1 MRRRSTSWPENGRN
15 LFYSSPKI
23 EAEARKRPDN
33 GPAAY
38 PKPSPA
44 FALAPPLKFPSG
56 GTSSAEMDFASVQK
70 YPSRGSLH
78 GQRAR
83 VVDSG
88 GGPFSA
94 LPLDFLTQQSIA
106 LAPMRHDRLR
116 RLGQSRIQRL
126 EQKLQQRF
134 GTWRISTTC

>member
-1 MRRRSTSWPENGRN
+1 MRRRSTSRPGSRAQP
-15 LFYSSPKI
+15 FYSSPKI
-23 EAEARKRPDN
+23 EAEAQKHPDH

-70 YPSRGSLH
+70 YPSRGSLN
-78 GQRAR
+78 GERAR

-88 GGPFSA
+88 GDPFSA

-106 LAPMRHDRLR
+106 MAPMRHDRLR

-126 EQKLQQRF
+126 EQKFQQHFR
-134 GTWRISTTC
+134 TWRISATR